1 MRSFFVLLICALAGT
16 AHASDKQ
23 ALTVA
28 ISPDIPPYVIGSA
41 GDGLVVAILRG
52 SMPGRAL
59 RFVQVPHMEIETT
72 IGNGK
77 ADAAALVRSRLK
89 NVFYSKNFI
98 ALENA
103 AFTRKADSLVLRE
116 VGDLAGKPVLTWQG
130 AWRELGP
137 SFEAL
142 FRPGGAERG
151 NLEEF
156 IDQTDQVNS
165 FWSRKAAVAVIDRN
179 IFAYYSRKANRSM
192 DEAALHP
199 IFSPS
204 TAFKVGFREAAARDA
219 FDRGLADLCAS
230 GRYAALIERY
240 RAVLRKT
247 VCQ

>member
-1 MRSFFVLLICALAGT
+1 MRSLFVLLTCALAGA

-28 ISPDIPPYVIGSA
+28 VSRDIPPYVTGGA
-41 GDGLVVAILRG
+41 GDGLVIAILRG
-52 SMPGRAL
+52 SLPERTL

-72 IGNGK
+72 IENGK
-77 ADAAALVRSRLK
+77 ADAAALVRARLK
-89 NVFYSKNFI
+89 EVFYSKDFI

-103 AFTRKADSLVLRE
+103 AFSRKSDGLVLRE
-116 VGDLAGKPVLTWQG
+116 VGDLVGKAVLTWQG

-137 SFEAL
+137 AFEAL

-156 IDQTDQVNS
+156 LDQTDQVNA
-165 FWSRKAAVAVIDRN
+165 FWARKGAVAVIDRN

-192 DEAALHP
+192 DQAALHP
-199 IFSPS
+199 IFPPS
-204 TAFKVGFREAAARDA
+204 TVFKVGFREAAARDA

>member
-1 MRSFFVLLICALAGT
+1 MRSFFVLLICVLAVA

-23 ALTVA
+23 PLTVA
-28 ISPDIPPYVIGSA
+28 ISPDIPPYVTGRA
-41 GDGLVVAILRG
+41 GDGLVIAILRG
-52 SMPGRAL
+52 SLPERTL

-89 NVFYSKNFI
+89 EVFYSKDFI

-103 AFTRKADSLVLRE
+103 AFSRKSDGLVLRE

-137 SFEAL
+137 AVEAL
-142 FRPGGAERG
+142 FRPDGAERR

-156 IDQTDQVNS
+156 LDQTEQVNA
-165 FWSRKAAVAVIDRN
+165 FWTRKGAVAVIDRN
-179 IFAYYSRKANRSM
+179 IFAYHNRKANRSM
-192 DEAALHP
+192 DEAVLHP
-199 IFSPS
+199 IFPPS
-204 TAFKVGFREAAARDA
+204 TAFKVGFREEATRDA
-219 FDRGLADLCAS
+219 FDSGLADLCAS

>member
-1 MRSFFVLLICALAGT
+1 MRSFFVFLICALAGT

-28 ISPDIPPYVIGSA
+28 ISPDIPPYVTGNA
-41 GDGLVVAILRG
+41 GDGLVIAILRS

-72 IGNGK
+72 IENGK

-89 NVFYSKNFI
+89 EVFYSKDFI

-103 AFTRKADSLVLRE
+103 AFTRKSDDLVLRE

-137 SFEAL
+137 PFEAL

-156 IDQTDQVNS
+156 IDQTNQVKA
-165 FWSRKAAVAVIDRN
+165 FWSRKGAVAVIDRN

-199 IFSPS
+199 IFPPS
-204 TAFKVGFREAAARDA
+204 TAFKVGFREAAERDA
-219 FDRGLADLCAS
+219 FDGGLAGLCAS
-230 GRYAALIERY
+230 GGYAALIERY

-247 VCQ
+247 VCR